1 QVFQDLEESISHPWP
16 LIVAAL
22 LFAFG
27 LALSSPTTFALSSV
41 TGFVTINSLFQQ
53 FIAGLLVVA
62 AFVIMYAKKLLSLP
76 IAGLFA
82 EAKTVAAGGVLWTIG
97 MVFVGLGNANGFTP
111 LGVVSSLV
119 GYALLLVSLYLG
131 GTLGAA
137 IGRAYAK

>member
-1 QVFQDLEESISHPWP
+1 
-16 LIVAAL
+16 
-22 LFAFG
+22 
-27 LALSSPTTFALSSV
+27 
-41 TGFVTINSLFQQ
+41 
-53 FIAGLLVVA
+53 
-62 AFVIMYAKKLLSLP
+62 MYAKKLLSLP